1 MLILFLSTSVILPN
15 FASAN
20 TSDSLLQGRDT
31 LSRLQ
36 QLSEIE
42 QLSYGDSLQLAEDYR
57 RKADKARID
66 LQQAEQD
73 VEAKQQ
79 QHSGLLAGEETPER
93 LRKLKLSSHALK
105 MLKRGAKS
113 RSKRL
118 QRIEGKLELAVT
130 AQASLKAK
138 VSQASNRVS
147 RQQDKLAELQK
158 SIDAASVAALA
169 RNKKSKPSSALVAKT
184 KPTAKTTTTAATKES
199 PTAGEIASGL
209 DIAKVKTIQTVAIN
223 KPVVKNPAVQ
233 QASLKLQEPNSHK
246 QEAID
251 NASLNEL
258 VKAAAVRESKR
269 AEVALASKGKG
280 RQVHKNLQIEGEGF
294 SEADFEFLGA
304 HQYRAEVKVIH
315 GTQSFTVGSHRY
327 RATIPLSDSGE
338 LYVFL
343 YDVTRA
349 GRPRLSMYRKSLVE

>member
-209 DIAKVKTIQTVAIN
+209 DIAKVKTFQTVAIN
-223 KPVVKNPAVQ
+223 KPMVKSPAVQ